1 MFVCTVYVRIVKIPE
16 FLAVSIDVMAGRT
29 PGHRTIEQIT
39 PFIWNIMNKE
49 CYVMGPWIVE

>member
-1 MFVCTVYVRIVKIPE
+1 MFMCTVYVRTVKIPE
-16 FLAVSIDVMAGRT
+16 FLAVSIDVTAGRT

-49 CYVMGPWIVE
+49 C